1 MTRDA
6 RLSAQ
11 SATTRGADPN
21 GILAS
26 IGLVP
31 YDWRPKSSFWQQLR
45 GEKVAMAPTA
55 VPVIAGAEVG
65 G

>member
-6 RLSAQ
+6 RPPAQ
-11 SATTRGADPN
+11 SATSPAADPN

-31 YDWRPKSSFWQQLR
+31 YDWRIDTDTLTW
-45 GEKVAMAPTA
+45 GANA
-55 VPVIAGAEVG
+55 AEVLQVRDVARMNVFKL
-65 G
+65 